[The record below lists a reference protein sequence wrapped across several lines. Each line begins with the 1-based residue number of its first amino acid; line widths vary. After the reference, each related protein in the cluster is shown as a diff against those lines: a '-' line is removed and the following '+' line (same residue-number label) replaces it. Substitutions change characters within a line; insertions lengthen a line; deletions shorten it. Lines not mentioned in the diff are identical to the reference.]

1 MAKWYSV
8 GFYLD
13 GEAMDQC
20 EVKGSSPRVAVNK
33 AMAGRFATTE
43 YRRDRQL
50 QYMDEQLTIQIVRSE
65 EQA

>member
-33 AMAGRFATTE
+33 AMAGRFATE

-50 QYMDEQLTIQIVRSE
+50 RVDEQLTIQITRRGDDGR
-65 EQA
+65 